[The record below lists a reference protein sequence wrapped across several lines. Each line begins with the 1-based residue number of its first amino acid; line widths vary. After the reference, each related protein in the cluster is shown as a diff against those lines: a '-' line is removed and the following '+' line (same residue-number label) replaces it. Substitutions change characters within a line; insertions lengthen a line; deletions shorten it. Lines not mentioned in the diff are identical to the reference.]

1 LLTFAEESDLLISPI
16 NLKVI
21 QDVCDELNKNLIL
34 QIIQNSNG
42 VRNAKIAGSVITE
55 SPSDVDEEL
64 WLAAENQKRERKDL
78 LESALKGKTKETK
91 EAIKGLEQAQETV
104 LQDSEY
110 QKRVQEVIEKAKN
123 LSNKEKT
130 QIVNED
136 GVLFAVGEEIGGV
149 PSEGKRNDSNVL
161 IGKNFN
167 NIANL
172 REVQGDGARNIPENK
187 KKEKKIKEPKDKKKI
202 KKKIIIFSIILFL
215 SLILAGVFAYLTMPI
230 VQAEIYIESKAIEVE
245 KTLKGDTSINSF
257 SISEGTIPIKKE
269 EIRIDRSDDEATTG
283 KGKRGTKTEG
293 TVILK
298 HWEGEEV
305 TIPAGTI
312 LSVEG
317 LDLNFRLR

>member
-1 LLTFAEESDLLISPI
+1 
-16 NLKVI
+16 
-21 QDVCDELNKNLIL
+21 
-34 QIIQNSNG
+34 
-42 VRNAKIAGSVITE
+42 
-55 SPSDVDEEL
+55 
-64 WLAAENQKRERKDL
+64 LAAENQKRERKDL

-283 KGKRGTKTEG
+283 KGKRGTKAEGLVFLHKKYATEEEI
-293 TVILK
+293 TV
-298 HWEGEEV
+298 
-305 TIPAGTI
+305 PAGTKIFSDDLQYEITKDVI
-312 LSVEG
+312 LPKEESLTKNIPIRALEPG
-317 LDLNFRLR
+317 PEYNIRAGKIAFCGEFYE